1 MVNQEDISNHINQR
15 TISSLVQDKP
25 GVLSRIAGLFRRR
38 GFNIVSLAVGSSEI
52 SGLSRMTFVVEG
64 PGSALRTVAD
74 QLKKLID
81 VVEAKDITDKN
92 IVWRELALI
101 KVNSNKKNRS
111 EILELAEIFRV
122 NVIDIGVSNLTM
134 EITGGK
140 EKIDSL
146 VELLRKFGLREVIR
160 TGRVA
165 TLRGTLIEGKSD
177 GEFQYQTK
185 SGDDLSET
193 FFESGSV

>member
-1 MVNQEDISNHINQR
+1 
-15 TISSLVQDKP
+15 
-25 GVLSRIAGLFRRR
+25 
-38 GFNIVSLAVGSSEI
+38 
-52 SGLSRMTFVVEG
+52 
-64 PGSALRTVAD
+64 
-74 QLKKLID
+74 
-81 VVEAKDITDKN
+81 
-92 IVWRELALI
+92 
-101 KVNSNKKNRS
+101 
-111 EILELAEIFRV
+111 
-122 NVIDIGVSNLTM
+122 M

-185 SGDDLSET
+185 SIDDLSET